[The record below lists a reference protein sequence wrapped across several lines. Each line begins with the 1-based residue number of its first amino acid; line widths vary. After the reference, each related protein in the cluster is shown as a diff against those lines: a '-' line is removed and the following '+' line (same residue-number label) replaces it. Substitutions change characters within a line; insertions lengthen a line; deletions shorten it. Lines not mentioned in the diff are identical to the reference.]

1 MNPRERLIIF
11 TRYPEPG
18 TTKTRLIACLGAEG
32 AADLQRQM
40 TARVLSQARALRD
53 RRSLDLEVRHQGGS
67 GRLMRTWLGDGVN
80 YVDQGE
86 GDLGQRMDRTLRD
99 AVQQGALVAVL
110 IGSDIPGITTA
121 LLAKAFAE
129 IEAGKVV
136 LGPATDGGY
145 YLIGLTAL
153 DMSAASSAIFA
164 DMPWGTAVVLQE
176 TCRRLARVGLCYT
189 LLDSLTD
196 IDRPEDLSAWE
207 PYRHK

>member
-1 MNPRERLIIF
+1 MNLRDRLIIF

-18 TTKTRLIACLGAEG
+18 TTKTRLIPCLGPEG

-53 RRSLDLEVRHQGGS
+53 RRRLDLEVRHEGGTDL
-67 GRLMRTWLGDGVN
+67 LMRTWLGDGVD

-99 AVQQGALVAVL
+99 ALQQGAVAAVL
-110 IGSDIPGITTA
+110 IGSDIPGITSA
-121 LLAKAFAE
+121 LLAKAFAKL
-129 IEAGKVV
+129 EAGKVV

-153 DMSAASSAIFA
+153 DMAAVSAAIFA
-164 DMPWGTAVVLQE
+164 DMPWGTSLVLQE
-176 TCRRLARVGLCYT
+176 TCRRLVRLGLSYI
-189 LLDSLTD
+189 LLDPLTD
-196 IDRPEDLSAWE
+196 IDRPEDLSLWE